1 MFTALLFLLRD
12 SRCVLNVIVVCGMHE
27 WGHLAAMA
35 VLGVQIMEIRF
46 SGTGIRII
54 TRKSGTEPLLKSIVV
69 LLAGAAVN
77 IAMFIILREKMPD
90 TALMSLGAGIYNLLP
105 YSQLDG
111 GAVLE
116 MLILGNIHERRLR
129 TALKLLRIALIAV
142 SAVMVCVYGFD
153 AVPLFI
159 AFSVLY
165 IGSDHLR

>member
-1 MFTALLFLLRD
+1 
-12 SRCVLNVIVVCGMHE
+12 MHE

-35 VLGVQIMEIRF
+35 VLGVQIREIRF

-54 TRKSGTEPLLKSIVV
+54 TRKSGTEPLLKSLVV

-129 TALKLLRIALIAV
+129 TALKLLRIALIVV
-142 SAVMVCVYGFD
+142 SAVMVCIYGLD